1 MTTIRFPDTQ
11 SPGNE
16 LYDRFGSAAAKERGS
31 DNVIGVQ
38 SPVVDALIDAIVKA
52 ETREQLQAA
61 TRSLDRVLW
70 NSYFVVPHWYNPTHR
85 IAFRKEMGYPNPPLY
100 YSAESWILST
110 WWLQEAR
117 K

>member
-1 MTTIRFPDTQ
+1 MSYLCVFDYRINPSNNIFTYVL
-11 SPGNE
+11 S
-16 LYDRFGSAAAKERGS
+16 
-31 DNVIGVQ
+31 V
-38 SPVVDALIDAIVKA
+38 DAIVKA

-117 K
+117 QRELKMIEDERNRMLRR

>member
-1 MTTIRFPDTQ
+1 
-11 SPGNE
+11 
-16 LYDRFGSAAAKERGS
+16 
-31 DNVIGVQ
+31 
-38 SPVVDALIDAIVKA
+38 
-52 ETREQLQAA
+52 
-61 TRSLDRVLW
+61 VLW

-117 K
+117 Q